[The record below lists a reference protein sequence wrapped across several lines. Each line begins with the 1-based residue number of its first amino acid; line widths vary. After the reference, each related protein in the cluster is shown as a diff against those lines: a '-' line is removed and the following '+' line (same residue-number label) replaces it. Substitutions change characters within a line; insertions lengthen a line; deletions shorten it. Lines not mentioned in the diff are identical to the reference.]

1 MSKSDVKNI
10 ITFVISAKSVHK
22 QVVTNTMECMYSVI
36 EDACCLEYGESW
48 FESLK
53 KLAENSLKSAEKIY
67 SCDLKMLF
75 SAFLESEELVDK
87 LFKNNIEQK
96 QEFLTCVKVALVDLE
111 NLTDEKVPDINDQ
124 KWEDGIT
131 HLKEIVNFFPLARD
145 RLGESFISK
154 VAVHCA
160 QLKKIDRYMPTYGI
174 QKTIQDEALQITVG
188 EFVEHCISQETVVV
202 TQDKAL
208 CFCTKSYDEFLKG
221 VKAYIE
227 ILTKAKEQKQKRILL
242 MKIAVVVMAI
252 ILLFLSAYISSSITR
267 SVSKND
273 KSQTPSEMVSSVDDG
288 DFEVSSS
295 NDESSELSTSSTD
308 LVSSETSSVTDNTIT
323 SEPSTVPPD
332 VVTTVDE
339 NGRVTVVSNAKYRY
353 KDGGSFNG
361 DYIEYSTAVKDA
373 IGVYMEPYK
382 YYLTGNQP
390 DVTFYIENNTDNM
403 IRNISYELIV
413 YDENGNKIFSHTET
427 KVMKNGA
434 TVSIANES
442 NHYYNIELSAGDL
455 HSKDADLGF
464 TKVYSKV
471 SYDIVEQ

>member
-1 MSKSDVKNI
+1 MPDTDVKNI
-10 ITFVISAKSVHK
+10 ITFITSSKSVYK
-22 QVVTNTMECMYSVI
+22 QVITDTIECMHTVLEDTLYS
-36 EDACCLEYGESW
+36 EYGESW
-48 FESLK
+48 FVELK
-53 KLAENSLKSAEKIY
+53 KFAAKSLNSAEKIY

-75 SAFLESEELVDK
+75 LAFLESDELVNK
-87 LFKNNIEQK
+87 LFNHNLDKK
-96 QEFLTCVKVALVDLE
+96 QGFLNCVKVVLDDIE
-111 NLTDEKVPDINDQ
+111 NLTDENVPDINDT

-131 HLKEIVNFFPLARD
+131 HLKTTVNFFPFARD
-145 RLGESFISK
+145 RLGETFISK
-154 VAVHCA
+154 VAVHFSK
-160 QLKKIDRYMPTYGI
+160 LKKFDRYMPTYSI
-174 QKTIQDEALQITVG
+174 QKTIEDEELQISVG
-188 EFVEHCISQETVVV
+188 EFVEHCVIQEATVV
-202 TQDKAL
+202 TQDKTL

-221 VKAYIE
+221 VKAYIG
-227 ILTKAKEQKQKRILL
+227 ILTKAKEKKQKRILW
-242 MKIAVVVMAI
+242 MKIAVIVMAI
-252 ILLFLSAYISSSITR
+252 ILLFLSAYISNSITR
-267 SVSKND
+267 SVLKND
-273 KSQTPSEMVSSVDDG
+273 KSQTSDEIASSMNDEGFDI
-288 DFEVSSS
+288 SST
-295 NDESSELSTSSTD
+295 NNESSEPSTSSAD
-308 LVSSETSSVTDNTIT
+308 LVLSETSSVTDNTIT
-323 SEPSTVPPD
+323 SEPSTVTLD

-353 KDGGSFNG
+353 KDGGSFDG